1 MEVFMG
7 QMISEWLYSVRIGLG
22 IANKRFCPVLLG
34 KVIQRYRTMN
44 YDEVKLSYMFL
55 PRP

>member
-55 PRP
+55 PCP